1 MRRRSALLMGVPNS
15 SSSSVS
21 IPSHLATT
29 ESSLSK
35 IKTKSTISA
44 AQSSIGSGHLK
55 RSPSA
60 SSLVA
65 TNEAAAAKSKDRPS
79 VVNNKNI
86 SSSAKSSPTKCA
98 PANSSQVNNSQEAS
112 ESGAGDG
119 ETQNGMKKA
128 VILYSINFKLI

>member
-29 ESSLSK
+29 ESSLNK

-44 AQSSIGSGHLK
+44 QSSVGSGHLK

-65 TNEAAAAKSKDRPS
+65 TNEAAAAKSKDRSS

-128 VILYSINFKLI
+128 VILYSINFTLI

>member
-1 MRRRSALLMGVPNS
+1 MGVPNS

-29 ESSLSK
+29 ESSLNK

-44 AQSSIGSGHLK
+44 PQSNVGSGHLK

-65 TNEAAAAKSKDRPS
+65 TNEAAAAAKSKDRPS

-98 PANSSQVNNSQEAS
+98 PANSSQVSNSQEAS

-128 VILYSINFKLI
+128 VILYSINLS